1 MSFASDVKK
10 ELTMLVG
17 DPCCQMAEL
26 SALLRSNGEIFIS
39 SNGLKID
46 YLTQNPTIAKRVV
59 KLLKSVYK
67 TEIELIT
74 KKENRLNKRNT
85 YIVRVA
91 KNVAYLISELE
102 LMEGLTPLNNIPI
115 SLVNSDC
122 CKRSYLRGIFI
133 SSGSVN
139 NPRNSNYHL
148 EMLIKDQ
155 THSTDILNL
164 INTYGYNA
172 KVIERHKGWMI
183 YIKEAEKISD
193 FLKLIEAY
201 GSVLK
206 FEDVRIYRDISN
218 SVNRMNN
225 CDIANQRKVFASAA
239 RQLEDIRLIETTIGL
254 EHVTE
259 RLREAAILRIE
270 NPDASINEL
279 LEKAEEIVGKEIS
292 KSGLNHRFRKLREI
306 ANEIGAKTKTD
317 EETE

>member
-10 ELTMLVG
+10 ELTLLVG

-59 KLLKSVYK
+59 KLLKRVYK

-74 KKENRLNKRNT
+74 KKQNRLNKRNT
-85 YIVRVA
+85 YVVRVT
-91 KNVAYLISELE
+91 KDVSYIISELE
-102 LMEGLTPLNNIPI
+102 LMEGLTPINNIPTN
-115 SLVNSDC
+115 LVNTDC
-122 CKRSYLRGIFI
+122 CKRSYLRGVFI
-133 SSGSVN
+133 SCGSVN
-139 NPRNSNYHL
+139 NPRTSNYHL
-148 EMLIKDQ
+148 ELLLKDAV
-155 THSTDILNL
+155 HAKDILEL
-164 INTYGYNA
+164 INTFAYNA
-172 KVIERHKGWMI
+172 KMIERHKGWMI

-201 GSVLK
+201 GSVMK

-225 CDIANQRKVFASAA
+225 CDIANQKKAMLSAQK
-239 RQLEDIRLIETTIGL
+239 QLDDIQLIEEKIGL
-254 EHVTE
+254 EKITE

-279 LEKAEEIVGKEIS
+279 LDYAEEITGKEMS
-292 KSGLNHRFRKLREI
+292 KSGMNHRFRKLREI
-306 ANEIGAKTKTD
+306 ANELR
-317 EETE
+317 ER

>member
-10 ELTMLVG
+10 ELTMLKG
-17 DPCCQMAEL
+17 EPCCQMAEL

-39 SNGLKID
+39 NDGLKID

-59 KLLKSVYK
+59 KLLKSVYN

-74 KKENRLNKRNT
+74 KKINRLNKRNT
-85 YIVRVA
+85 YIVRVT
-91 KNVAYLISELE
+91 KDVEYIISELV
-102 LMEGLTPLNNIPI
+102 LMKGLMTLNNIPL
-115 SLVNSDC
+115 SLVNTEC
-122 CKRSYLRGIFI
+122 CKRAYLRGIFI
-133 SSGSVN
+133 STGSVN
-139 NPRNSNYHL
+139 NPRTSNYHL
-148 EMLIKDQ
+148 ELLLKNEI
-155 THSTDILNL
+155 HATDVLNL
-164 INTYGYNA
+164 INTFGYNA

-225 CDIANQRKVFASAA
+225 CDIANQRKVLVSSNK
-239 RQLEDIRLIETTIGL
+239 QIEDIELIEATIGL
-254 EHVTE
+254 EHIPE
-259 RLREAAILRIE
+259 RLREAVILRIE
-270 NPDASINEL
+270 NPDSSITEL
-279 LEKAEEIVGKEIS
+279 LDKAEEIIGKEIS

-306 ANEIGAKTKTD
+306 ANEIR
-317 EETE
+317 EN